1 MPWATVISLM
11 AIDTV
16 IATNRFGLGARP
28 GELDQAAGDPKGWL
42 AQQTKGT
49 RPVPAEV
56 AALPTSAA
64 VFRVYEQS
72 RQQQQETKRDA
83 ATASDEEVKKKF
95 MAVRKAV
102 APIYLDQVAARY
114 ATAVKSNESFRERL
128 VHFWTNHFAV
138 SADKPQVAALAATL
152 ENEAIRPNLA
162 GSFCDLL
169 LAVESHPAMI
179 LYLDNQASIGGNSQA
194 AKRFERRAAA
204 NGRKVGINENLAR
217 EILELHTLGVNGG
230 YTQADVTSF
239 ARVLTGWSI
248 GSDRGPIAAGEVG
261 KFTFRENAHEPG
273 AQTILGKRYA
283 ESGEGQ
289 ARAVLQ
295 DLAKHQATATHIAT
309 KLVRH
314 FVGDDP
320 PPDAVDRVAKV
331 FRDTSGKLSEVHQ
344 SLIDLAPAWRP
355 DFIKYKTPH
364 EFVVSTL
371 RSVDVV
377 PAKPQQVF
385 ASFQLLGQRPFTP
398 GSPAGWPDTAAQWDG
413 PDALLKRIEWA
424 TQFGE
429 RVGAKVKPL
438 EVAAASLGQ
447 SLSERTRV
455 AISRAASAAQGVTLL
470 LASPEFMRR

>member
-1 MPWATVISLM
+1 M
-11 AIDTV
+11 AIDNV

-28 GELDQAAGDPKGWL
+28 GELEQVAGDPRGWL
-42 AQQTKGT
+42 AQQVKGT
-49 RPVPAEV
+49 RPAPAAI
-56 AALPTSAA
+56 AALPDSSA
-64 VFRVYEQS
+64 VFRVYEQG
-72 RQQQQETKRDA
+72 RRERQETKRA
-83 ATASDEEVKKKF
+83 IQATAAEDAKKKF

-114 ATAVKSNESFRERL
+114 ATAVTSTESFRERL
-128 VHFWTNHFAV
+128 VHFWSNHFAV

-152 ENEAIRPNLA
+152 ENEVVRPNLVH
-162 GSFCDLL
+162 SFSDML

-179 LYLDNQASIGGNSQA
+179 LYLDNQASVGTHSQA
-194 AKRFERRAAA
+194 ARRFERRAAA
-204 NGRKVGINENLAR
+204 NGRKLGINENLAR

-248 GSDRGPIAAGEVG
+248 GSDRGPPAAGDIG
-261 KFTFRENAHEPG
+261 KFMFRENAHEPG
-273 AQTILGKRYA
+273 AQIVLGKHYA
-283 ESGEGQ
+283 EAGEAQ
-289 ARAVLQ
+289 ARTVLL
-295 DLAKHQATATHIAT
+295 DLAKHPATATHIAT

-314 FVGDDP
+314 FIGDDP
-320 PPDAVDRVAKV
+320 PSDAVSRVAKV
-331 FRDTSGKLSEVHQ
+331 FRDTSGQLTEVHQ
-344 SLIDLAPAWRP
+344 SLIELAPAWRP
-355 DFIKYKTPH
+355 EFIKYKTPH

-371 RSVDVV
+371 RSVDLV
-377 PAKPQQVF
+377 PPKPQQVF

-429 RVGAKVKPL
+429 HVGAKVKPL

-447 SLSERTRV
+447 SLSDRTRT